1 LTWRIIG
8 IYNTCVNQTV
18 KVVLDRF
25 DAFLQRR
32 GFVYET
38 TVIGGAALIVMG
50 ITNRRTKDVD
60 CLTPS
65 IPLEI
70 ARAAKDFANSEVDL
84 GLDQNWFNNEPASL
98 ANDLPAGWQGRRVPL
113 YRGKA
118 LVLITLGRMDILRA
132 KIFAYLDRQ
141 KDLDDC
147 IALKPLPGEVMEC
160 YPWLKERDANPDWP
174 EYVRKSLILMG
185 KRLGYELKLG

>member
-1 LTWRIIG
+1 MNLS
-8 IYNTCVNQTV
+8 V

-25 DAFLQRR
+25 DAFLEQRKLK
-32 GFVYET
+32 YET

-50 ITNRRTKDVD
+50 ITNRRTRDVD

-70 ARAAKDFANSEVDL
+70 QQAAKEFAKSESDL
-84 GLDQNWFNNEPASL
+84 GLDEDWFNNGPALL
-98 ANDLPAGWQGRRVPL
+98 AGDLPEGWQSRRVPL

-118 LVLITLGRMDILRA
+118 LVLITLGRIDCLRA

-147 IALKPLPGEVMEC
+147 VALKPSPDELKEC
-160 YPWLKERDANPDWP
+160 YPWLQERDLNPLWP
-174 EYVRKSLILMG
+174 QHVRTSLILIA
-185 KRLGYELKLG
+185 KRMGYELKLG

>member
-1 LTWRIIG
+1 MNL
-8 IYNTCVNQTV
+8 TV

-25 DAFLQRR
+25 DAFLVERKLQ
-32 GFVYET
+32 YET
-38 TVIGGAALIVMG
+38 TVIGGAALIVLG
-50 ITNRRTKDVD
+50 ITNRRTRDVD

-70 ARAAKDFANSEVDL
+70 SRAAKDFAKSQSDL
-84 GLDQNWFNNEPASL
+84 GLDDDWFNNHPASL

-118 LVLITLGRMDILRA
+118 LVLITLGRMDALRA

-147 IALKPLPGEVMEC
+147 LALKPGLDELKEC
-160 YPWLKERDANPDWP
+160 YPWLKERDLNPDWP
-174 EYVRKSLILMG
+174 RHVRTSLIYIAKRMG
-185 KRLGYELKLG
+185 YDLQL